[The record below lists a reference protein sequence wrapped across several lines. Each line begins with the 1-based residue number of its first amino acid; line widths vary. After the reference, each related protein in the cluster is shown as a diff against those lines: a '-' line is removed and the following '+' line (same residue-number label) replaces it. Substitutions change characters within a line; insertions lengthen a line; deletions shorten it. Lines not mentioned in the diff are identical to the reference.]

1 MKNYPDWF
9 ASVGKTLIKKSDGT
23 FIALDDAEVAQLRK
37 DNKLSFEIPKTKGG
51 QVVDYTQKPVLTLK
65 D

>member
-9 ASVGKTLIKKSDGT
+9 ASVGKTLVKKSDGT
-23 FIALDDAEVAQLRK
+23 FVALDDVEVAQLRK
-37 DNKLSFEIPKTKGG
+37 ENKLTLEIPRTMGG
-51 QVVDYTQKPVLTLK
+51 QVVDYTQKPVLMLK